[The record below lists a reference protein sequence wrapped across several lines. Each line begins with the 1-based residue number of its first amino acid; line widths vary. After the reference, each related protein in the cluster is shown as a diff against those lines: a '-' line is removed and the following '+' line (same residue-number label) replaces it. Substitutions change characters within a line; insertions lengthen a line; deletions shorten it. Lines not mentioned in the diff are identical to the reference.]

1 MTITSARPSGTARR
15 HRKRAG
21 VTVLVWLLLLPTA
34 VWSVLRFG
42 GWESGALVQLFAF
55 TTYAAAWSAVP
66 ALIALLTRRWLG
78 AAVAV
83 VATALLVVA
92 ILPRVLTDRDTG
104 PATGVPLRIMSSNVE
119 LGGADADALVK
130 LVREQD
136 VAVLALQ
143 EFTPSIQGRLEAA
156 GLTALLPYSS
166 VAARWGASG
175 SAVYSRFP
183 VTAPGARRNGGGF
196 WQAYATITPPGAGP
210 IVVESAH
217 PLAPYAVDVLDS
229 WRGDLAAEP
238 RTGPNGPPRVLL
250 GDFNSTL
257 DHHALRELIA
267 RGGYRDAAAATGQGL
282 VGTWGPYGGAPLPPV
297 TIDHVLVDKRIGV
310 RDVRVHGVPRTD
322 HRSIYASLTVPAA

>member
-1 MTITSARPSGTARR
+1 MTITSSRPPVTAKR
-15 HRKRAG
+15 HRKRVA
-21 VTVLVWLLLLPTA
+21 VTVLVWLLLLPMA
-34 VWSVLRFG
+34 GWAVLRFG
-42 GWESGALVQLFAF
+42 GWERGALVQLFAF
-55 TTYAAAWSAVP
+55 TPYAAAWSLVP

-83 VATALLVVA
+83 VAAALLAVA
-92 ILPRVLTDRDTG
+92 ILPRVMSDRDTG
-104 PATGVPLRIMSSNVE
+104 PATGVTLNIMSSNVE
-119 LGGADADALVK
+119 LGGADADAVVK
-130 LVREQD
+130 LVRDQD

-143 EFTPSIQGRLEAA
+143 EFTPGIQERLEAA
-156 GLTALLPYSS
+156 GLKTLLPYSS
-166 VAARWGASG
+166 AAPVRGASG

-183 VTAPGARRNGGGF
+183 ITSPGARRNGGGF
-196 WQAYATITPPGAGP
+196 MQAYGTITPPGAGP

-217 PLAPYAVDVLDS
+217 PLAPYAVEVLDDWS
-229 WRGDLAAEP
+229 TDLANEP
-238 RTGPNGPPRVLL
+238 HTDPDGPPRILL

-267 RGGYRDAAAATGQGL
+267 RGDYRDAAAATGAGL